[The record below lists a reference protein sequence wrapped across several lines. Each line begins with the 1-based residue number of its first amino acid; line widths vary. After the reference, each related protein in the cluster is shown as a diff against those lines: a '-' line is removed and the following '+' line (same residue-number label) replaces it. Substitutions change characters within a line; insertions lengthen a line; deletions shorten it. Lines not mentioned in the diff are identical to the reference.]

1 MCAKLVLGM
10 GAALAA
16 LPANAQVSGTV
27 AVQNDDRFRG
37 RSVDDGEPV
46 AITSIVYDHDSGWSA
61 GGSVVATTNGP
72 AIGLLR
78 ASGHIGYARSI
89 DRDLAVDGGVVVQSY
104 SDRYSN
110 GNAQTFAEV
119 FGGVTW
125 KQFAVHASYSP
136 SYLDQGLESLYVEF
150 DAVQELGSGFR
161 ANARAGILTR
171 IGGEGSFSGANT
183 RYDTQIGVTK
193 DFDRLSVY
201 VQASTA
207 GPGRGWYFDGP
218 WRGRNALILGISRS
232 F

>member
-1 MCAKLVLGM
+1 MVLGV
-10 GAALAA
+10 GTAFVAQ
-16 LPANAQVSGTV
+16 PANAQISAAV

-37 RSVDDGEPV
+37 RSVSEGEPV

-89 DRDLAVDGGVVVQSY
+89 ASGLAVDGGVVVQSY

-136 SYLDQGLESLYVEF
+136 SYLDQGLQSLYVEF

-171 IGGEGSFSGANT
+171 LGGEGSFGGANT
-183 RYDTQIGVTK
+183 RYDTQIAVTK
-193 DFDRLSVY
+193 DFDRVSVY
-201 VQASTA
+201 LQAGTA
-207 GPGRGWYFDGP
+207 GPGQGGYFGGP